1 MRGASLCA
9 ISPYLPTSPAQPPTP
24 TQHDLV
30 ITPPSVRDGSATAAL
45 EAEEEEDDEE
55 GEEGEGEDAM
65 EA

>member
-1 MRGASLCA
+1 MRVDFVAD
-9 ISPYLPTSPAQPPTP
+9 YE
-24 TQHDLV
+24 
-30 ITPPSVRDGSATAAL
+30 AAL